1 MKKYKYLFIGFLGIT
16 LIAGCGSDEK
26 KNTFIQKVSVEVDRV
41 DYGDITVTKTYSGTL
56 EGAEQSKIY
65 ASIPERVVEIPV
77 SEGQYVKKGQ
87 SIITLDKD
95 GPVSQYNQ
103 AFAVYQ
109 NAKDNYEKM
118 QKLYDQKA
126 ISELSYKGAK
136 TSYEVAKA
144 NFNAAKGTVELSSP
158 IDGIVTDI
166 AVNLGQQVPLG
177 VPIATIANTVKMRLT
192 LFVGLKEVNN
202 LTIGKL
208 AEVFIDSNEP
218 ISAIIVESSRSA
230 DPETR
235 LFRIE
240 LEMNNPDDLLK
251 PGMYARARVVVDDLR
266 NVLTISNSAIFSEE
280 GITKAYFVKNDTA
293 YVRTIEIGATDGE
306 RSEVISGIEAD
317 QQVVIVG
324 KSSLRDAT
332 PVIISN
338 KDTQNVSG

>member
-1 MKKYKYLFIGFLGIT
+1 MKKYRYLFIGFLSIT

-41 DYGDITVTKTYSGTL
+41 DYGDITVTKIYSGTL

-65 ASIPERVVEIPV
+65 ASIPERVIEIPI
-77 SEGQYVKKGQ
+77 SEGQYVKKGKL
-87 SIITLDKD
+87 IIKLDKN
-95 GPVSQYNQ
+95 GPASQYNQ

-144 NFNAAKGTVELSSP
+144 NFNAAKATVELSSP

-177 VPIATIANTVKMRLT
+177 EPIATIANTEKMRLT
-192 LFVGLKEVNN
+192 LFVGLKEVNK
-202 LTIGKL
+202 LTVGKS
-208 AEVFIDSNEP
+208 AEVFINSNEP
-218 ISAIIVESSRSA
+218 ISATIVESSHSA

-251 PGMYARARVVVDDLR
+251 PGMYARAGIVVSDLR
-266 NVLTISNSAIFSEE
+266 NVLTISNRAIFSEE
-280 GITKAYFVKNDTA
+280 GITKTYLVKNDTA
-293 YVRTIEIGATDGE
+293 YVRTIEIGAADGE
-306 RSEVISGIEAD
+306 RSEVISGIEVD

-324 KSSLRDAT
+324 KSGLRDAT
-332 PVIISN
+332 PVIIPN
-338 KDTQNVSG
+338 KDSQDVSG

>member
-251 PGMYARARVVVDDLR
+251 PGMYARGRVIVDDLR